1 MTSPDVARQFVSQC
15 KDLVQVKGAVTEDNA
30 SWYLRKYMEMVEE
43 APVISAW
50 TDTMMEHSVAEA
62 LMNGV
67 QGMLA
72 GQMTPEQVIKAV
84 RERQAAAK
92 RELEAQAQAQR

>member
-1 MTSPDVARQFVSQC
+1 
-15 KDLVQVKGAVTEDNA
+15 
-30 SWYLRKYMEMVEE
+30 
-43 APVISAW
+43 
-50 TDTMMEHSVAEA
+50 MEHSVAEA